1 MRKHIVDE
9 NLISALKIA
18 IQKLNDQ
25 EGRLESIFSSGAWRV
40 ARGAF
45 VPGNY
50 ANKASICLDLSCQE
64 SWRNKH
70 LTVDFYLYFL
80 D

>member
-25 EGRLESIFSSGAWRV
+25 EGRLESIFSSGA
-40 ARGAF
+40 F

-50 ANKASICLDLSCQE
+50 ANNASICLDRSCQE

>member
-25 EGRLESIFSSGAWRV
+25 EERLERRGAWRV
-40 ARGAF
+40 CAGKLR
-45 VPGNY
+45 
-50 ANKASICLDLSCQE
+50 K
-64 SWRNKH
+64 
-70 LTVDFYLYFL
+70 
-80 D
+80 

>member
-9 NLISALKIA
+9 NPFSALKVA

-25 EGRLESIFSSGAWRV
+25 EGRQVFFRP
-40 ARGAF
+40 ARGVF

-50 ANKASICLDLSCQE
+50 ANNA
-64 SWRNKH
+64 RN
-70 LTVDFYLYFL
+70 V
-80 D
+80 

>member
-25 EGRLESIFSSGAWRV
+25 EGRLESIFSSGA
-40 ARGAF
+40 F

-50 ANKASICLDLSCQE
+50 ANNAS
-64 SWRNKH
+64 N
-70 LTVDFYLYFL
+70 V
-80 D
+80 

>member
-25 EGRLESIFSSGAWRV
+25 EERLESIFSSGAWRV
-40 ARGAF
+40 ARLCREITQITPAMSR
-45 VPGNY
+45 PQ
-50 ANKASICLDLSCQE
+50 LS
-64 SWRNKH
+64 RIVKK
-70 LTVDFYLYFL
+70 
-80 D
+80 

>member
-25 EGRLESIFSSGAWRV
+25 EERLESIFSSGAWRV
-40 ARGAF
+40 ARLCREITQITPAY
-45 VPGNY
+45 V
-50 ANKASICLDLSCQE
+50 
-64 SWRNKH
+64 
-70 LTVDFYLYFL
+70 
-80 D
+80 

>member
-25 EGRLESIFSSGAWRV
+25 EGRQVFFLSGAWRV
-40 ARGAF
+40 ARLCREITQITPAMSR
-45 VPGNY
+45 PQ
-50 ANKASICLDLSCQE
+50 LS
-64 SWRNKH
+64 RIVKK
-70 LTVDFYLYFL
+70 
-80 D
+80 

>member
-40 ARGAF
+40 CVGKLR
-45 VPGNY
+45 
-50 ANKASICLDLSCQE
+50 K
-64 SWRNKH
+64 
-70 LTVDFYLYFL
+70 
-80 D
+80 

>member
-18 IQKLNDQ
+18 IQKLNDVKYFFV
-25 EGRLESIFSSGAWRV
+25 RRV

-50 ANKASICLDLSCQE
+50 ANNAS
-64 SWRNKH
+64 N
-70 LTVDFYLYFL
+70 V
-80 D
+80 

>member
-25 EGRLESIFSSGAWRV
+25 EGRLESIFSSDAWRV
-40 ARGAF
+40 CAGKLR
-45 VPGNY
+45 
-50 ANKASICLDLSCQE
+50 K
-64 SWRNKH
+64 
-70 LTVDFYLYFL
+70 
-80 D
+80 

>member
-18 IQKLNDQ
+18 IQMNDQ

-40 ARGAF
+40 ARLCREITQITPAMSR
-45 VPGNY
+45 PQ
-50 ANKASICLDLSCQE
+50 LS
-64 SWRNKH
+64 RIVKK
-70 LTVDFYLYFL
+70 
-80 D
+80 